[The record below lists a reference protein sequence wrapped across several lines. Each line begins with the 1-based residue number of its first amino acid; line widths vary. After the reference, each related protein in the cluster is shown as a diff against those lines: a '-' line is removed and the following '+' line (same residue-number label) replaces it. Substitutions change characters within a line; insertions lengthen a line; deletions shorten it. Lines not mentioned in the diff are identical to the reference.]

1 MGAMVRG
8 QGERCTPPITI
19 HGGPLQPLIY
29 RSPVASAQVK
39 SAVLLAGLY
48 AAGRTTVIEPSR
60 SRDHTERM
68 LPVFGVPVEVDGAS
82 VTVAGPAA
90 LQAAEVIVPPDLSSA
105 AFLLV
110 AGLLAPG
117 SEVRAEQVL
126 LNPTRTGVLEALRAM
141 GADLQIEREQA
152 AGGET
157 VGDVLARAS
166 ALRGTEIAG
175 EIVPRLIDEVP
186 VLAVAATQAEGRTI
200 IREARELR
208 VKESDRLAAT
218 ARMLQAMGGQ
228 VRELA
233 DGLIIDGPTPLH
245 GAEIDAEWDHRI
257 AMSAAVAAQVATG
270 QTVIHGASSV
280 GTSFPGFFELLLQLR
295 A

>member
-1 MGAMVRG
+1 
-8 QGERCTPPITI
+8 
-19 HGGPLQPLIY
+19 
-29 RSPVASAQVK
+29 
-39 SAVLLAGLY
+39 
-48 AAGRTTVIEPSR
+48 
-60 SRDHTERM
+60 
-68 LPVFGVPVEVDGAS
+68 
-82 VTVAGPAA
+82 
-90 LQAAEVIVPPDLSSA
+90 
-105 AFLLV
+105 
-110 AGLLAPG
+110 
-117 SEVRAEQVL
+117 VRAEQVL

-152 AGGET
+152 AGGEP